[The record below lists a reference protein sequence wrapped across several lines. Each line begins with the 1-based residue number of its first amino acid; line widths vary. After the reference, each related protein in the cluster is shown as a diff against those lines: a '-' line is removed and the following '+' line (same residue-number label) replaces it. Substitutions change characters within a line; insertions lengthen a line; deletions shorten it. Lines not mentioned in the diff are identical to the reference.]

1 VSTLGSKDNP
11 FEVLN
16 VDVMQVRLRCIEAA
30 ARHAIPHPDGY
41 AAGILAAAKGFSAWV
56 LEGDKPAEGVAGL
69 L

>member
-30 ARHAIPHPDGY
+30 ARHAI
-41 AAGILAAAKGFSAWV
+41 LAAAKGFSAWV